1 MKTKNIIIVVV
12 VLFVLALIGGG
23 IYAIT
28 WIVKPTNT
36 FTIQES
42 VEKSIVPTEAKARF
56 GVVTRND
63 DQKIASQ
70 ENEKK
75 VTEVTSKLLTDYK
88 IPKNQIKTTKT
99 SNKEPIY
106 SPNPN
111 ISQEKPKERFV
122 TTTSYEVTVKDLEKN
137 KDLGS
142 IVDLFGG
149 EDNST
154 DSTGTYIDNYSFGEY
169 KIPDSSKVC
178 DELENQLIQKL
189 KSSLDSKI
197 AVYGGKSISQSFNIN
212 KEMCKNGNGG
222 YYPPVY
228 KLNDVRATNAIAPE
242 SLGGNY
248 VMAGEQ
254 KLTMSG
260 QLIVVT
266 K

>member
-12 VLFVLALIGGG
+12 TLFVLALIGGG
-23 IYAIT
+23 IYAIA

-42 VEKSIVPTEAKARF
+42 VEKTIVPTEAKARF

-63 DQKIASQ
+63 DQKIANQ

-75 VTEVTSKLLTDYK
+75 VSEVTNKLLSDYK
-88 IPKNQIKTTKT
+88 IPKNQIKTTKS

-106 SPNPN
+106 SPNPV
-111 ISQEKPKERFV
+111 SSSEKPKERFV
-122 TTTSYEVTVKDLEKN
+122 TTTSYEITVKDLEKN

-149 EDNST
+149 EDIAS

-169 KIPDSSKVC
+169 KIPDSSKIC
-178 DELENQLIQKL
+178 DELETQLIQKL
-189 KSSLDSKI
+189 KSSLDSKLS
-197 AVYGGKSISQSFNIN
+197 VYGGKSISQAFNIN
-212 KEMCKNGNGG
+212 KEMCKNVSNG

-228 KLNDVRATNAIAPE
+228 KLNEARATSVGVAENDDGSE
-242 SLGGNY
+242 VL
-248 VMAGEQ
+248 AGEQ

-260 QLIVVT
+260 QLIVIT